1 MNLIP
6 RPALISL
13 SQRRNR
19 FSPAQAIALSFA
31 LAIALGTVLL
41 WLPVSHSSGETIGF
55 LPAFF
60 TATSAVCVTGLVV
73 VDTGTAWSRFGQ
85 IVIMLL
91 ISLGGLGLVTFGT
104 LTALLLGRRVGFGER
119 LRLTTQVSALQIGGV
134 VKLIRN
140 IFLIALGF
148 DLLGAA
154 LLYPRFLALHGA
166 GEGAFY
172 ALFHSVSAFNNAG
185 FGLYADSLERFVG
198 DPLVNVTIALL
209 FIIGGLGFITQ
220 VHLVSHWRRPRA
232 HPLPLHTKI
241 VLSSTFALIVSATL
255 VVLALEWNNPKT
267 LAPLSLAEKLTASFF
282 QGVTPRTAGF
292 NTLATSALTTATA
305 LFTLPLMFIGASPG
319 STGGGIK
326 TVTFFILVG
335 SVWSLVRGQGELDI
349 FGRRIGV
356 ELLVRAGVVV
366 TMSVLLVSA
375 ALLTLSVLEP
385 EMDLL
390 DLVFETVSAFGT
402 VGLSRGVTADLTPP
416 SQLVIIALLYLG
428 RIGPLTFVIALMQ
441 KRREQHISYP
451 AEEVLI
457 G

>member
-1 MNLIP
+1 
-6 RPALISL
+6 L
-13 SQRRNR
+13 S
-19 FSPAQAIALSFA
+19 
-31 LAIALGTVLL
+31 
-41 WLPVSHSSGETIGF
+41 
-55 LPAFF
+55 
-60 TATSAVCVTGLVV
+60 
-73 VDTGTAWSRFGQ
+73 
-85 IVIMLL
+85 
-91 ISLGGLGLVTFGT
+91 
-104 LTALLLGRRVGFGER
+104 
-119 LRLTTQVSALQIGGV
+119 
-134 VKLIRN
+134 
-140 IFLIALGF
+140 
-148 DLLGAA
+148 
-154 LLYPRFLALHGA
+154 
-166 GEGAFY
+166 
-172 ALFHSVSAFNNAG
+172 
-185 FGLYADSLERFVG
+185 
-198 DPLVNVTIALL
+198 
-209 FIIGGLGFITQ
+209 
-220 VHLVSHWRRPRA
+220 
-232 HPLPLHTKI
+232 
-241 VLSSTFALIVSATL
+241 
-255 VVLALEWNNPKT
+255 
-267 LAPLSLAEKLTASFF
+267 
-282 QGVTPRTAGF
+282 
-292 NTLATSALTTATA
+292 TATA

-416 SQLVIIALLYLG
+416 SQLVIIALMYLG